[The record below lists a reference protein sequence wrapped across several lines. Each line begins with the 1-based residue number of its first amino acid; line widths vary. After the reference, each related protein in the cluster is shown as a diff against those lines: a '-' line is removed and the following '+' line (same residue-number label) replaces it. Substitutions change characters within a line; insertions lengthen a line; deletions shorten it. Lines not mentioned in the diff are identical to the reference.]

1 MRESISLKE
10 KFVNDKFNL
19 LLSASDAGGNVP
31 CVCVCVCVC
40 VYVCVCVCV
49 YVCMCVCVCV
59 CVYLRSSRYK
69 TLVWERDSSSFFFK
83 TIVAIQC

>member
-31 CVCVCVCVC
+31 CVCVCVCVS
-40 VYVCVCVCV
+40 VCL
-49 YVCMCVCVCV
+49 CV